1 MPNQPIVTAGLVL
14 RETVTRETDKIL
26 TVLTPDRGK
35 ISLIARG
42 ARRKNSRLAAA
53 CQLLAYSELTIY
65 EKGQWFMLDEA
76 ETLELFTGLRT
87 DFVALSLA
95 SYLADLTDA
104 TAQAE
109 DTSQLLR
116 LLLNAL
122 YALSVLHKPPQLV
135 KPAFELRLMALSG
148 FEPLADGCAVCGRPE
163 PEDPVL
169 DAVHGVVCCA
179 ACREKGGLA
188 MPLSPAA
195 LAALRHVLYCPDK
208 KLYSFTLDT
217 PALRQLGQADV
228 STIDV
233 IQNLFPDKQT
243 DFVISINETDVAL
256 IKQLPEGADAKELQ
270 KIAKQISTAV
280 NQELGIKV
288 GLIRPITLWPFPEA
302 AFAQAQ
308 QLFGE
313 VQRLH
318 ADGETAQDLA
328 FVTPVMP
335 EERIDEQIAAFT
347 DAKVVSRIRVADF

>member
-122 YALSVLHKPPQLV
+122 YALSVLH
-135 KPAFELRLMALSG
+135 
-148 FEPLADGCAVCGRPE
+148 RPE
-163 PEDPVL
+163 PEKPVL

-217 PALRQLGQADV
+217 PALRQLGQA
-228 STIDV
+228 
-233 IQNLFPDKQT
+233 
-243 DFVISINETDVAL
+243 A
-256 IKQLPEGADAKELQ
+256 
-270 KIAKQISTAV
+270 
-280 NQELGIKV
+280 
-288 GLIRPITLWPFPEA
+288 
-302 AFAQAQ
+302 
-308 QLFGE
+308 E
-313 VQRLH
+313 VYV
-318 ADGETAQDLA
+318 TAQLERSFRTLDYYKSIL
-328 FVTPVMP
+328 PQ
-335 EERIDEQIAAFT
+335 EEPTYD
-347 DAKVVSRIRVADF
+347 